1 MLAWCRRMPPN
12 TFSIPFGISG
22 LAAMWKAMDAVVG
35 AVRPVVVVLTV
46 VATVIWVLLLVAYVI
61 KCSQRHALRGDL
73 DDPVLGPFVSV
84 VFIDGLMLGMLW
96 FWLGVAAG
104 RTVVVVCAV
113 GALLLGGWLTGH
125 WISQQLEIDDMH
137 PGYFLPTV
145 AGGLIAATAL
155 ESVGF
160 HDLALMAF
168 GIGLI
173 CWIVLGSVL
182 LQRLF
187 FRPMLPPALVPLL
200 AIELAP
206 PAVAGNAWV
215 ALNPETDPVQYG
227 LGAYTLLMALVQ
239 LRLIPEY
246 RKAPFGA
253 SYWAFAF
260 SYAAAATYA
269 MHWLHLSPFSGGPF
283 TAWVLALCI
292 SALVLLIAVRTVV
305 SVRAGTYFPRRE
317 QIADPAR

>member
-12 TFSIPFGISG
+12 TFSIAFGISG

-35 AVRPVVVVLTV
+35 NVRPIVVLLTV
-46 VATVIWVLLLVAYVI
+46 VASAVWLVLLAAYLI
-61 KCSQRHALRGDL
+61 KCTSRHALRADL
-73 DDPVLGPFVSV
+73 DDPVIGPFVSV
-84 VFIDGLMLGMLW
+84 VFIDGLMIGMLW
-96 FWLGVAAG
+96 FWLGVGQARG
-104 RTVVVVCAV
+104 LVVVSAV

-125 WISQQLEIDDMH
+125 WISQPLAIDDLN

-155 ESVGF
+155 ESVGLR
-160 HDLALMAF
+160 DLALMAF
-168 GIGLI
+168 GIGLVS
-173 CWIVLGSVL
+173 WIVLGSVL

-187 FRPMLPPALVPLL
+187 FRPMLPAPLIPLL

-215 ALNPETDPVQYG
+215 ALNPQTDAVQYG

-239 LRLIPEY
+239 VRLIPEF
-246 RKAPFGA
+246 RRAPFGPA
-253 SYWAFAF
+253 YWAFAF

-269 MHWLHLSPFSGGPF
+269 VHWLHLSPFPGGTV
-283 TAWVLALCI
+283 TAWVLAVLV
-292 SALVLLIAVRTVV
+292 SVLVLAIAARTVF
-305 SVRAGTYFPRRE
+305 SIRSGRYFPV
-317 QIADPAR
+317 PT

>member
-1 MLAWCRRMPPN
+1 MSAWYGRMPPN

-22 LAAMWKAMDAVVG
+22 LAAMWKAMDPVVG
-35 AVRPVVVVLTV
+35 NVRPVVALLAAIATAVWVVLL
-46 VATVIWVLLLVAYVI
+46 IAYVM
-61 KCSQRHALRGDL
+61 KCARPKALRRDL

-84 VFIDGLMLGMLW
+84 LFIDGLMLGMLW
-96 FWLGVAAG
+96 FWLGVSSA
-104 RTVVVVCAV
+104 RMLVVVCAV

-125 WISQQLEIDDMH
+125 WISQPLEIDDMH

-155 ESVGF
+155 ESVGLR
-160 HDLALMAF
+160 DLATMAF

-187 FRPMLPPALVPLL
+187 FRPALPPTLVSLL

-215 ALNPETDPVQYG
+215 ALNPQTDAVQYG

-239 LRLIPEY
+239 VRLIPEF

-253 SYWAFAF
+253 SYWAFTF

-269 MHWLHLSPFSGGPF
+269 MHWLHLSPFPGGQPL
-283 TAWVLALCI
+283 AWVLAVFI
-292 SALVLLIAVRTVV
+292 TVLVLIIAVRTVA
-305 SVRAGTYFPRRE
+305 SMRAGTYFPPRT
-317 QIADPAR
+317 QVANPVT

>member
-12 TFSIPFGISG
+12 TFSIAFGISG
-22 LAAMWKAMDAVVG
+22 LAAMWKAMDSVVG
-35 AVRPVVVVLTV
+35 SVRPVVALLTV
-46 VATVIWVLLLVAYVI
+46 IASAVWVFLLAAYVV
-61 KCSQRHALRGDL
+61 KCLQRHALRRDL

-84 VFIDGLMLGMLW
+84 VFISGLMLGMLW
-96 FWLGVAAG
+96 FWLGVESA
-104 RTVVVVCAV
+104 RTLVVVSAL
-113 GALLLGGWLTGH
+113 GALVLGGWLTGH
-125 WISQQLEIDDMH
+125 WISQPLQIDDMH

-155 ESVGF
+155 ESVGY
-160 HDLALMAF
+160 HDLAMMAF

-187 FRPMLPPALVPLL
+187 FRPMLPPPLIPLL

-215 ALNPETDPVQYG
+215 ALNPQTDAVQYG

-239 LRLIPEY
+239 VRLIPQY
-246 RKAPFGA
+246 RQAPFGA
-253 SYWAFAF
+253 AYWAFTF

-269 MHWLHLSPFSGGPF
+269 MHWVHLSPFPGGTPV
-283 TAWVLALCI
+283 AWVLAVFI
-292 SALVLLIAVRTVV
+292 TALVVVIAVRTVV
-305 SVRAGTYFPRRE
+305 SIRAGTYFPR
-317 QIADPAR
+317 AAHPVAS